1 MRLFQYWDTGVPPA
15 DVAPLIEAIR
25 RDNPK
30 HEHQLFD
37 RPKASWMIGKHFGE
51 RYRRAFDDCAVP
63 AMQADYFRL
72 CALLRHGG
80 VYVDADGHS
89 VRSLDDLIEATP
101 HGLMITLEGYLT
113 NCVMICRQPGDA
125 FLGAVLELVTN
136 NIEHRR
142 FGNVYLCTGPAVF
155 DAVRSLVDLRWFGS
169 AFAAADDWNRGMRF
183 GEILDVARALIPVT
197 PALQKSFRSI
207 RLITVDELAAWV
219 TARRPAYKSTERDW
233 RRWVGSIYTDQQPAQ
248 EP

>member
-1 MRLFQYWDTGVPPA
+1 MRLFQYWDSGEPPA
-15 DVAPLIEAIR
+15 DVAPLIEAVR

-37 RPKASWMIGKHFGE
+37 RRAAAWLIQKHFGE

-80 VYVDADGHS
+80 IYVDADGHS
-89 VRSLDDLIEATP
+89 IQPLASLIAATP
-101 HGLMITLEGYLT
+101 HDLMVTLDGYLT
-113 NCVMICRQPGDA
+113 TGVMVFRRPGNA
-125 FLGAVLELVTN
+125 FLRATLEFVTDN
-136 NIEHRR
+136 VEQRR
-142 FGNVYLCTGPAVF
+142 FPNVYICTGPPVC
-155 DAVRSLVDLRWFGS
+155 DAVRALADPAWFEA
-169 AFAAADDWNRGMRF
+169 AFAVADDWNRGMRF
-183 GEILDVARALIPVT
+183 GRLLDEARSKIDVT
-197 PALQKSFRSI
+197 PALRDAFRAI

-219 TARRPAYKSTERDW
+219 STKRPAYKSTERDW
-233 RRWVGSIYTDQQPAQ
+233 RRWVGSIYAGQRPAT